1 MKVKFYFL
9 SAFFIIFFLVAC
21 SSENPSKK
29 NSYEFVDQRSQNF
42 KISTDF
48 MTLKTEIKSK
58 DESQDDKVIFVMFF
72 DPKSS
77 EAKNYFS
84 NINHLF
90 SNFPK
95 IQILGIL
102 TQSSLDENLEAYAA
116 SNGIKFTLLE
126 SIDSKNIFADF
137 INFNRLMSTQNQ
149 EDIHNTQDISS
160 KDKKIQNLE
169 LPKTPYFVLYDKN
182 GKKFQ
187 IYEGIILE
195 EMFTYDISSLLRVY
209 QF

>member
-1 MKVKFYFL
+1 
-9 SAFFIIFFLVAC
+9 
-21 SSENPSKK
+21 
-29 NSYEFVDQRSQNF
+29 
-42 KISTDF
+42 
-48 MTLKTEIKSK
+48 MTLKVEMKSK
-58 DESQDDKVIFVMFF
+58 DDSQDDKAIFMMFF

-102 TQSSLDENLEAYAA
+102 TQSKPDENLEAYAKR
-116 SNGIKFTLLE
+116 NDIKFTLLE

-137 INFNRLMSTQNQ
+137 ADFNRLVSTQNQ
-149 EDIHNTQDISS
+149 EDTHNVHDVSS
-160 KDKKIQNLE
+160 KDKKIQNLG

-187 IYEGIILE
+187 VYEGIILE
-195 EMFTYDISSLLRVY
+195 EMFAYDISSLLRVY

>member
-1 MKVKFYFL
+1 MKVRFYFL
-9 SAFFIIFFLVAC
+9 SAFFIVFLLVAC

-29 NSYEFVDQRSQNF
+29 NSYEFVDQHSQNF
-42 KISTDF
+42 KILTDF
-48 MTLKTEIKSK
+48 MTLKVEMKSK
-58 DESQDDKVIFVMFF
+58 NDGQDDKVIFMMFF

-90 SNFPK
+90 GNFPK

-102 TQSSLDENLEAYAA
+102 TQSIPDENLQTYAKR
-116 SNGIKFTLLE
+116 NGIKFTLLE

-137 INFNRLMSTQNQ
+137 NRLMSTQNQ
-149 EDIHNTQDISS
+149 EDIHNFQDVSS

-169 LPKTPYFVLYDKN
+169 LPKTPYFILYDKN

-195 EMFTYDISSLLRVY
+195 EMFAYDISSLLRIY